1 MRLRLNLKLSD
12 IGYRFHVPGN
22 GSSIARVVYKWI
34 DLLFNR
40 LPGSSFAPDELENIE
55 GDCEARMKKLR
66 KRLKN
71 TYTILEGDSYS
82 EDDVR
87 DKDGISFLDKVSI
100 VCECLLN
107 MNDNVG

>member
-12 IGYRFHVPGN
+12 LGYRFHVPG
-22 GSSIARVVYKWI
+22 SSIARMISKWI

-40 LPGSSFAPDELENIE
+40 LPGSSFAPELENIE
-55 GDCEARMKKLR
+55 SDCETRIKKLR

-82 EDDVR
+82 EDDVK

-107 MNDNVG
+107 MNDTVD